1 MRIFDDNIHCWRVCE
16 DMLPTETDIGNT
28 CLESHLAIGIRSLK
42 MPVRL
47 DPDIPTMGINPKG
60 II

>member
-1 MRIFDDNIHCWRVCE
+1 MKIFDDNIHCWRVCE
-16 DMLPTETDIGNT
+16 DTLPTETDIGKI
-28 CLESHLAIGIRSLK
+28 CLESRLAIGIRSLK
-42 MPVRL
+42 MPVLL